1 MRLHQWNMV
10 VCVCV
15 LPLAFFVSLSLARC
29 DLAYR
34 QEYNTVHFT
43 KTPITIIKRM
53 KIFPFSQSDACE
65 IQCSCEHAV
74 CVFTLCFQKWGFK
87 RVVWEFKA
95 PFSVWVVW
103 GIKAAH
109 GAHVSHV
116 PPPSDLNIF

>member
-10 VCVCV
+10 VLYVCVV
-15 LPLAFFVSLSLARC
+15 LPLVFFVSLSLARC

-34 QEYNTVHFT
+34 HFT

-53 KIFPFSQSDACE
+53 KIFHFYS
-65 IQCSCEHAV
+65 I
-74 CVFTLCFQKWGFK
+74 CFQKWGFK
-87 RVVWEFKA
+87 RIVWEFEA

-116 PPPSDLNIF
+116 PPASDLNIF